1 MRRKIVAGNWK
12 LHGDRK
18 FAYALMDEIAA
29 GLPLGNV
36 RILILP
42 PLPYLGELTEDYA
55 PQGILLGAQDV
66 SSNEKGAYTGE
77 VSASMLAD
85 VGATHGLVGHSERR
99 QYHQESNE
107 LVARKFLAAHNAKLT
122 PVLCVGET
130 LEQREAGESESVV
143 GAQLTAVLELAGV
156 AAFAHAVL
164 AYEPVWA
171 IGTGRTASPEQAQAM
186 HAFLRGVVAG
196 HDARIAD
203 SLPILYGGSVKP
215 DNATELFSQPDVD
228 GGLVGGAS
236 LVARDFLAI
245 AQAAA
250 ARG

>member
-85 VGATHGLVGHSERR
+85 VGATHGLVGHLSGA
-99 QYHQESNE
+99 NTT
-107 LVARKFLAAHNAKLT
+107 RKATNWWHASSWPRTT
-122 PVLCVGET
+122 P
-130 LEQREAGESESVV
+130 S
-143 GAQLTAVLELAGV
+143 
-156 AAFAHAVL
+156 
-164 AYEPVWA
+164 
-171 IGTGRTASPEQAQAM
+171 
-186 HAFLRGVVAG
+186 
-196 HDARIAD
+196 
-203 SLPILYGGSVKP
+203 
-215 DNATELFSQPDVD
+215 
-228 GGLVGGAS
+228 
-236 LVARDFLAI
+236 
-245 AQAAA
+245 
-250 ARG
+250 